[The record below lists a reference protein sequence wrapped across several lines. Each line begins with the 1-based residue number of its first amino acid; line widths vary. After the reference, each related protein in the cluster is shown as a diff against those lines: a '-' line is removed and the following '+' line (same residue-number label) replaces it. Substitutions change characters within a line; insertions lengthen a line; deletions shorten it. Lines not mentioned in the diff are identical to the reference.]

1 MANARAIVKRRKA
14 VRNVRKI
21 TRTMQLIATAR
32 YQQAYNRAVA
42 ARPYTDKVA
51 ELVAQVTGATEGI
64 SNPLLRTEPVAGRR
78 AVLVLTSNRGQ
89 CGGYNASLL
98 RSAQSTLEGLAQR
111 GEEADLHV
119 FGKKGVSYYRFLG
132 REMASTDTA
141 SYERPTFDEVE
152 RIADR
157 FLAAFVDEQI
167 DAVQV
172 VYMRFISAGKQH
184 PEVITLLPLQQETS
198 EASEADAAA
207 PAEPH
212 AAVPYEFTP
221 PPEQLLADLL
231 PQTVKVR
238 LFQCFIDAAVSEQIA
253 RMIAMK
259 AATEAANDMIKSL
272 SRQYNRAR
280 QSQITLELLD
290 IMGGAEALK

>member
-42 ARPYTDKVA
+42 ARPYTDKIA
-51 ELVAQVTGATEGI
+51 ELVTQVTGATEGI
-64 SNPLLRTEPVAGRR
+64 SHPLLRTESVAGRR
-78 AVLVLTSNRGQ
+78 ALLVLTSNRGQ
-89 CGGYNASLL
+89 CGGYNSRIL
-98 RSAQSTLEGLAQR
+98 RVAQTTLEGLAQR
-111 GEEADLHV
+111 GEKTDLHL

-132 REMASTDTA
+132 QEMASTDTA

-152 RIADR
+152 RVANR
-157 FLAAFVDEQI
+157 FLKAFVEEQI

-172 VYMRFISAGKQH
+172 VYMRFISAGRQH

-198 EASEADAAA
+198 DASEADV
-207 PAEPH
+207 PAKPH

>member
-32 YQQAYNRAVA
+32 YQQAYSRAVA

-51 ELVAQVTGATEGI
+51 ELVTQVTGATEGI
-64 SNPLLRTEPVAGRR
+64 SHPLLRTESLTGRR

-89 CGGYNASLL
+89 CGGYNARIL
-98 RSAQSTLEGLAQR
+98 RVAQTTLEELARR
-111 GEEADLHV
+111 GEKADLHV
-119 FGKKGVSYYRFLG
+119 FGKKGVNYYRFLG
-132 REMASTDTA
+132 RDMASTDTA
-141 SYERPTFDEVE
+141 SYERPAFDEVE

-157 FLAAFVDEQI
+157 FLQAFIDEQI

-172 VYMRFISAGKQH
+172 VYMRFISAGAQQ
-184 PEVITLLPLQQETS
+184 PEGITLLPLQQE
-198 EASEADAAA
+198 ASDADV

-221 PPEQLLADLL
+221 PPERLLADLL